1 MITLFR
7 MHTEDSVGKVR
18 TELMLILHVLFF
30 WVYTAG
36 NEERFKKGAD
46 STVVLYCEWELTT

>member
-1 MITLFR
+1 MR

-18 TELMLILHVLFF
+18 TELMLILYVLFS

-36 NEERFKKGAD
+36 NEEGFKKGAD
-46 STVVLYCEWELTT
+46 STVVLYCELE